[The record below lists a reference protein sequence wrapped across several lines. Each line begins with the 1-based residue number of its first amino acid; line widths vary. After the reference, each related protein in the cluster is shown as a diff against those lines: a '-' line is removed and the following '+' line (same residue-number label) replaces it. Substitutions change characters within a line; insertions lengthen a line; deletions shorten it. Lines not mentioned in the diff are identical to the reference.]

1 MTLRPLFRATPV
13 PRGDGALALRGTI
26 IASFLLVSFVFM
38 FHNTLYRDRTFMLFL
53 GMATAI
59 ARTPAGSAPF
69 RGRAPSPMGRE
80 AVL

>member
-1 MTLRPLFRATPV
+1 V

-26 IASFLLVSFVFM
+26 IASFLLVSFIFM

-53 GMATAI
+53 GMATAV
-59 ARTPAGSAPF
+59 ARTPAGSAAS
-69 RGRAPSPMGRE
+69 RERAPVSRGRE